1 MVERRE
7 ISERCTIIFN
17 KVEPS
22 DALMGRAQQL
32 LGKLLTLFPAIM
44 RGTMTVEGR
53 HHHHHQGNLYH
64 VTLRFHLPGGD
75 VVVSHDPERDH
86 AHEDLYVAM
95 RDACEAARKQLAQ
108 VIGRKQGRGGR
119 HDRSRFE
126 GNPRNSSA
134 WGE

>member
-1 MVERRE
+1 
-7 ISERCTIIFN
+7 
-17 KVEPS
+17 
-22 DALMGRAQQL
+22 
-32 LGKLLTLFPAIM
+32 
-44 RGTMTVEGR
+44 
-53 HHHHHQGNLYH
+53 
-64 VTLRFHLPGGD
+64 
-75 VVVSHDPERDH
+75 
-86 AHEDLYVAM
+86 M